1 MNDHNDYLTNNKAQH
16 VFCIPHIIKHFT
28 YYLKDKLFQEP
39 TYIHIQTTCFRLTMW
54 ERQMFF
60 SLRVF
65 TSRLHSVVTKKGP
78 ISLLLIL
85 RGNIIRKLKG
95 ITNLNVKIG
104 KKELAPFSFF
114 LSLIFFYYC
123 FPERLSM

>member
-1 MNDHNDYLTNNKAQH
+1 
-16 VFCIPHIIKHFT
+16 
-28 YYLKDKLFQEP
+28 
-39 TYIHIQTTCFRLTMW
+39 
-54 ERQMFF
+54 MFF

-78 ISLLLIL
+78 IPLLLIL

-114 LSLIFFYYC
+114 FC
-123 FPERLSM
+123 H